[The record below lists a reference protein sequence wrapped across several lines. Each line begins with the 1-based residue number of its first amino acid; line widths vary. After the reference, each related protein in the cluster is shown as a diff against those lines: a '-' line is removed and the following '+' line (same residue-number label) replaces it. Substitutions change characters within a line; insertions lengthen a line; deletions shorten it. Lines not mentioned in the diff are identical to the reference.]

1 MKRLK
6 FKDAYVFVS
15 DNYDDIEIC
24 NRIISWAQ
32 HRLGYLLPHSRFTEW
47 ESAIEIADWLEV
59 DGEWQEVGVEKKDEG
74 KVKPLIMIN
83 WDEIDKECGLK

>member
-15 DNYDDIEIC
+15 DNYDDIEIS

-32 HRLGYLLPHSRFTEW
+32 HRLG
-47 ESAIEIADWLEV
+47 
-59 DGEWQEVGVEKKDEG
+59 
-74 KVKPLIMIN
+74 
-83 WDEIDKECGLK
+83 